1 MNMDMDRRIFP
12 TIGKGKNMSISKA
25 ALIVFF
31 QELKPEWENAYIYS
45 GDLKTAHD
53 IIDVAGAKH
62 CSATTTHQVLNCL
75 NGSPYW
81 CTNNWQT
88 KGWGNRRANCYR
100 PSERG
105 IKYYEEK
112 LKNRLQKNGK

>member
-1 MNMDMDRRIFP
+1 MDRKIFS
-12 TIGKGKNMSISKA
+12 TIGRGKNMSIAKA

-31 QELKPEWENAYIYS
+31 ERVKPDWENAYFYS
-45 GDLKTAHD
+45 GDLNTLHE
-53 IIDVAGAKH
+53 IVDVAGAEH
-62 CSATTTHQVLNCL
+62 CSAATIHQVLGCL

-81 CTNNWQT
+81 GTDNWQT

-100 PSERG
+100 PSEKG

-112 LKNRLQKNGK
+112 LKNRSQKNG